1 MTTNPLGDLVASL
14 GHAVVVT
21 GTDTDVGKTYATAA
35 LVVSGWNAGRR
46 RIAVYK
52 PQQTGMRGGE
62 PGDVDDVALLA
73 RAAGVPSAALTTTE
87 GQRLTEP
94 MAPPP
99 AAAIDGVELLP
110 LSAHVAKIVEL
121 QESHDLV
128 VVEGS
133 GGVLVELDGQRHTVA
148 DLAVA
153 LQETSARSASS
164 TEPDGAAT
172 LSPATAEASG
182 RRGSSATSEPVHAAE
197 RGGGKVSTV
206 LVVRPDLGTL
216 NHTLLSLEALLH
228 RGVRVAGVVLGS
240 WPTAPEQLLVSN
252 RAYLENLTFIAR
264 YNRATEEVYAAAKRS
279 DINMSFDLDNEWA
292 LGVMAA
298 RVTGV
303 KSETENKTFRRIPLL
318 GAVPRGWGTTTGG
331 R

>member
-52 PQQTGMRGGE
+52 PQQTGVRGGE
-62 PGDVDDVALLA
+62 PGDVDDVARLA
-73 RAAGVPSAALTTTE
+73 LAAGVPSSALTTAE

-110 LSAHVAKIVEL
+110 LDAHVREILEL
-121 QESHDLV
+121 QETHDLV
-128 VVEGS
+128 IVEGS
-133 GGVLVELDGQRHTVA
+133 GGVLVELDGDRHTIA

-153 LQETSARSASS
+153 LQEASAGSAAS
-164 TEPDGAAT
+164 TEPSGAAT
-172 LSPATAEASG
+172 PYHAAAEASG
-182 RRGSSATSEPVHAAE
+182 RWGSPDTSEPASAAE
-197 RGGGKVSTV
+197 RGGGTGSTV
-206 LVVRPDLGTL
+206 LVARPDLGTL

-228 RGVRVAGVVLGS
+228 RDVEVAGVVLGS
-240 WPTAPEQLLVSN
+240 WPADPDRLATSN
-252 RAYLENLTFIAR
+252 REYLA
-264 YNRATEEVYAAAKRS
+264 
-279 DINMSFDLDNEWA
+279 DLPPVA
-292 LGVMAA
+292 GR
-298 RVTGV
+298 RV
-303 KSETENKTFRRIPLL
+303 PLL
-318 GAVPRGWGTTTGG
+318 GAVPRGWGGAA
-331 R
+331 

>member
-35 LVVSGWNAGRR
+35 LTVSGWNVGRR

-52 PQQTGMRGGE
+52 PQQTGIRGGE
-62 PGDVDDVALLA
+62 PGDVDDVARLA
-73 RAAGVPSAALTTTE
+73 RAAGVPSEALTTAE

-110 LSAHVAKIVEL
+110 LSEHVMKIVEL

-128 VVEGS
+128 IVEGS
-133 GGVLVELDGQRHTVA
+133 GGVLVELDGDRRTIA

-153 LQETSARSASS
+153 LQEACG
-164 TEPDGAAT
+164 EPGGAAQT
-172 LSPATAEASG
+172 GRAAAETSGQLSSPE
-182 RRGSSATSEPVHAAE
+182 TSEPVNAVE
-197 RGGGKVSTV
+197 RDGGTVSTV
-206 LVVRPDLGTL
+206 LVARPDLGTL

-228 RGVRVAGVVLGS
+228 RGVEVAGVVLGG
-240 WPTAPEQLLVSN
+240 WPADPDRLATSN
-252 RAYLENLTFIAR
+252 REYLA
-264 YNRATEEVYAAAKRS
+264 
-279 DINMSFDLDNEWA
+279 DLPPVA
-292 LGVMAA
+292 GR
-298 RVTGV
+298 RV
-303 KSETENKTFRRIPLL
+303 PLL
-318 GAVPRGWGTTTGG
+318 GAVPRGWGGAA
-331 R
+331 